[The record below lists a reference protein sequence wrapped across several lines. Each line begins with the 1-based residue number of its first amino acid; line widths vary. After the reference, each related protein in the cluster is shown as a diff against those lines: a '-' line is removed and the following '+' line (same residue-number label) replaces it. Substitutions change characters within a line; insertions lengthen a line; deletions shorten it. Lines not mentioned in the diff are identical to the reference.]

1 MSSIIYLTAVFFMLL
16 ALQSYN
22 SSTGNQKKLK
32 SQWLNQN
39 HRSAASL
46 WPSFPNDNNSYVYLL
61 GLFLEQRF
69 TTETGKHFQTSVE
82 PVMFQ
87 AAILLSQKLNITING
102 KQIAYH
108 VEATS
113 GRNVIEAL
121 DRTCRAIQE
130 YKILGIV
137 GPEYSS
143 EAKTLASFGN
153 RAGLPVI
160 GYSTTEPEL
169 SDRNSYKT
177 FYRLSAS
184 DVFIAQALLKLFKQ
198 YLWNSTN
205 IIYQGDSYGQG
216 GLHALDEAFGNEIKI
231 SRSIRFDLFTERID
245 NLKRQ
250 LEESPSRIVIV
261 MAAGN
266 VTTKIIRQSL
276 EAGEIMAPSFLWIL
290 TASNSLVDIPNDQN
304 VNQLVGM
311 LMLRQVSPQAFNQL
325 TETNLLNESLN
336 IWEEIDPHSFQASSS
351 KVDIFALYAFNAAW
365 LLILALQQ
373 LCQRNSTN
381 CLSFENSSNCFE
393 ARLTAQ
399 EEFHKILQTIT
410 FIGLTGRVQFHS
422 NTTDRIDD
430 TGVYYVIDNIQP
442 AKMSTNK
449 FQIVEVLELN
459 GSLRYNNYNST
470 TAWRTTGNMIR
481 WPGQQNEI
489 PTDYALLRGK
499 TLNIT
504 VYISPPFFM
513 QSAFPNIHGKY
524 LYEGYIHELLL
535 LLKDKM
541 EFNYS
546 YSVASNETSYDE
558 LVECVENRTCEIVM
572 ADLATTA
579 TRLAK
584 IDFSTSIYDNALRLV
599 VRKSKQKTISPI
611 AFLKPFSTWLWLGI
625 IFVIY
630 ILSVILIGLYEYQE
644 ERNGIDSSSLMRILG
659 RSLYHTIG
667 ALVQRGSELQ
677 VKTLFARIQT
687 VTVWLMSVVIV
698 ALLTSNLTI
707 YFTAQREQPWL
718 KSIDDLNMCQK
729 VDCKRIGVVER
740 SQHEEYFTKE
750 VTDNIE
756 MNYHHL
762 KHPTECFTK
771 LLDGHIDVSLA
782 DSSSAEY
789 YTQTEYC
796 QLELAGEPFGKTH
809 FAVALPKYWPYKQD
823 LDTHILEL
831 RTNGEIDRR
840 LATYFQQ
847 RNCDVINE
855 NQPNIEDG
863 GLTIFQTSGL
873 FIIFGVLT
881 GLNFMFYVMNR
892 VGILS
897 SIALS
902 VQKIRGYYGSESITV
917 DPERVA
923 NPTELVKTNL

>member
-1 MSSIIYLTAVFFMLL
+1 MLL

-22 SSTGNQKKLK
+22 SSTGNHKKLK

-39 HRSAASL
+39 HRSATSL

-69 TTETGKHFQTSVE
+69 TTGTEKHFQTSVE
-82 PVMFQ
+82 PLMFQ
-87 AAILLSQKLNITING
+87 AAVLLSQKLNITING
-102 KQIAYH
+102 KRIAYH
-108 VEATS
+108 VESTS

-121 DRTCRAIQE
+121 DLTCRAIQE

-216 GLHALDEAFGNEIKI
+216 GLHALDEAFGNEVKI

-276 EAGEIMAPSFLWIL
+276 EVGEVMAPSFLWIL
-290 TASNSLVDIPNDQN
+290 TAS
-304 VNQLVGM
+304 
-311 LMLRQVSPQAFNQL
+311 
-325 TETNLLNESLN
+325 
-336 IWEEIDPHSFQASSS
+336 
-351 KVDIFALYAFNAAW
+351 
-365 LLILALQQ
+365 
-373 LCQRNSTN
+373 
-381 CLSFENSSNCFE
+381 
-393 ARLTAQ
+393 
-399 EEFHKILQTIT
+399 
-410 FIGLTGRVQFHS
+410 
-422 NTTDRIDD
+422 
-430 TGVYYVIDNIQP
+430 
-442 AKMSTNK
+442 
-449 FQIVEVLELN
+449 
-459 GSLRYNNYNST
+459 
-470 TAWRTTGNMIR
+470 
-481 WPGQQNEI
+481 
-489 PTDYALLRGK
+489 K

-513 QSAFPNIHGKY
+513 QSAFPNIQGKY

-546 YSVASNETSYDE
+546 YLVASNETSYDE
-558 LVECVENRTCEIVM
+558 LIECVENRKCEIVM
-572 ADLATTA
+572 ADLAETA

-584 IDFSTSIYDNALRLV
+584 VDFSTSIYDNALRLV
-599 VRKSKQKTISPI
+599 VRKSKHKTISPI

-625 IFVIY
+625 IFLIY

-644 ERNGIDSSSLMRILG
+644 ERNGIESSSLMRILG

-750 VTDNIE
+750 VTHSIE
-756 MNYHHL
+756 MNYHRL

-796 QLELAGEPFGKTH
+796 QLELVGEPFGKTH
-809 FAVALPKYWPYKQD
+809 FAVALPKYWHYKQD

-881 GLNFMFYVMNR
+881 GLNFMCYVMNR
-892 VGILS
+892 VGIFS

-923 NPTELVKTNL
+923 NPTELLVIDNGFSSLNICAGNKIQDNLENNTSVPYCSTNLGCGFGCS

>member
-1 MSSIIYLTAVFFMLL
+1 MLL

-22 SSTGNQKKLK
+22 SSTGNHKKLK

-39 HRSAASL
+39 HRSATSL

-69 TTETGKHFQTSVE
+69 TTGTEKHFQTSVE
-82 PVMFQ
+82 PLMFQ
-87 AAILLSQKLNITING
+87 AAVLLSQKLNITING
-102 KQIAYH
+102 KRIAYH
-108 VEATS
+108 VESTS

-121 DRTCRAIQE
+121 DLTCRAIQE

-216 GLHALDEAFGNEIKI
+216 GLHALDEAFGNEVKI

-276 EAGEIMAPSFLWIL
+276 EVGEVMAPSFLWIL
-290 TASNSLVDIPNDQN
+290 TASNSLADIPNDQN

-336 IWEEIDPHSFQASSS
+336 IWEEIDPHSFQESSS
-351 KVDIFALYAFNAAW
+351 KVDIFALYAFDAAW

-381 CLSFENSSNCFE
+381 CLSFENTSNCFK

-399 EEFHKILQTIT
+399 EDFHKILQTIT

-442 AKMSTNK
+442 SRMSTNK
-449 FQIVEVLELN
+449 FQIVEVLQLN
-459 GSLRYNNYNST
+459 GSLQYNTYNST
-470 TAWRTTGNMIR
+470 TAWVTTGNIIR
-481 WPGQQNEI
+481 WPGQRNEI

-513 QSAFPNIHGKY
+513 QSAFPNIQGKY

-546 YSVASNETSYDE
+546 YLVASNETSYDE
-558 LVECVENRTCEIVM
+558 LIECVENRKCEIVM
-572 ADLATTA
+572 ADLAETA

-584 IDFSTSIYDNALRLV
+584 VDFSTSIYDNALRLV
-599 VRKSKQKTISPI
+599 VRKSKHKTISPI

-625 IFVIY
+625 IFLIY

-644 ERNGIDSSSLMRILG
+644 ERNGIESSSLMRILG

-750 VTDNIE
+750 VTHSIE
-756 MNYHHL
+756 MNYHRL

-796 QLELAGEPFGKTH
+796 QLELVGEPFGKTH

-881 GLNFMFYVMNR
+881 GLNFMCYVMNR
-892 VGILS
+892 VGIFS